1 MSIRLFVGMNSG
13 MSSSFV
19 LLHAASLG
27 AFLGTINQR
36 VSLTQCVAMQAHTLL
51 KRSLI

>member
-1 MSIRLFVGMNSG
+1 MLIRLFVGMSSG
-13 MSSSFV
+13 VSSSFV
-19 LLHAASLG
+19 LFMQPPLG

-51 KRSLI
+51 T